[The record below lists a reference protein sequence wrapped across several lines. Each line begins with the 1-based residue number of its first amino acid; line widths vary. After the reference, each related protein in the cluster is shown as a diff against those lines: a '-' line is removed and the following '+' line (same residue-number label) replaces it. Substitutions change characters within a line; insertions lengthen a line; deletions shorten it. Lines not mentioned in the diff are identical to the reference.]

1 MRLNSA
7 IPGKFCDVITVL
19 EAMVEQREVVG
30 YLPIK
35 FGTENE
41 KWKRI
46 GKDSYC
52 LSIFLVECIYLQ
64 LNAKILGL

>member
-7 IPGKFCDVITVL
+7 IPGKFYDVITVL

-35 FGTENE
+35 MKMKN
-41 KWKRI
+41 
-46 GKDSYC
+46 GK
-52 LSIFLVECIYLQ
+52 E
-64 LNAKILGL
+64 